1 MVVLSPILLLTVLFP
16 MLVATCLGVP
26 LYASSSTWPR
36 QRSAGDADA
45 DADADAADDADADRE
60 NADPAM
66 VALRHEKHS
75 LQARVDPDRSAAPTA
90 A

>member
-1 MVVLSPILLLTVLFP
+1 MVVLSPILLLIVLFP

-36 QRSAGDADA
+36 QGSSG
-45 DADADAADDADADRE
+45 DADADAADDADTDGE

-66 VALRHEKHS
+66 VALRHEKRS
-75 LQARVDPDRSAAPTA
+75 LPARADADRSAAATA

>member
-45 DADADAADDADADRE
+45 DADAADDADADRE